1 MLLIVAENAQTS
13 PITLVGVLNCTGV
26 LQEAMTNAAIVTT
39 VGTMEVAMIFIMVAL
54 LTTIKVFLTRSKIEI
69 RGCGY

>member
-13 PITLVGVLNCTGV
+13 PIRLVGVLNCTGV